1 MKIALIHNQLTDGGG
16 MESYLQALLRGFV
29 EAGDEAHV
37 YTYEVDRDVAARL
50 AVTVHHANLFFL
62 PRRLRKYWFLH
73 LCNRT
78 FPRSIYDL
86 SLSLTRT
93 ACQDLAIIGGV
104 HTASMVSRGSKNW
117 YRGLHDRF
125 EMAFEEKMLRST
137 PCIMAHSALIRDEM
151 LRHYA
156 IAEAK
161 IRVIYPPVDTK
172 RFQIV
177 SQQEQEGIRRNYGLD
192 QRMTLL
198 FPSLDHERKG
208 LPSLLQS
215 FADLDPDRYCLLI
228 AGQKPK
234 RNLTLPVN
242 VRYVGYVDNLSG
254 LYSVVDYVV
263 LPSRYEPFG
272 LVVAESLQC
281 GTPVLVTRQVG
292 ASELLHPEEGRIL
305 SDGRAESLTSAIA
318 GLEKKRVAPGFA
330 RRNGLELEQHIHAL
344 KQFVRERKK
353 ETTLA

>member
-1 MKIALIHNQLTDGGG
+1 MKIAVIHNQLTGGGG
-16 MESYLQALLRGFV
+16 MESYLQALLRGFI
-29 EAGDEAHV
+29 EAGDEPHV

-50 AVTVHHANLFFL
+50 SVTVHRTNLFFL

-78 FPRSIYDL
+78 FLRSNYDL

-93 ACQDLAIIGGV
+93 ACQDLAVIGGV
-104 HTASMVSRGSKNW
+104 HTASMLSRGTKNW
-117 YRGLHDRF
+117 YRALHDRF
-125 EMAFEEKMLRST
+125 EMAFEAKMLRST

-151 LRHYA
+151 LKHYA
-156 IAEAK
+156 VAETK

-177 SQQEQEGIRRNYGLD
+177 SLQEQEEVRRNYRLD
-192 QRMTLL
+192 PRMTLL

-208 LPSLLQS
+208 LSSLLQS
-215 FADLDPDRYCLLI
+215 FAHLDPDRYCLLI

-234 RNLTLPVN
+234 RSLELPVN
-242 VRYVGYVDNLSG
+242 VRYVGYVENLSG

-263 LPSRYEPFG
+263 LPSSYEPFG

-292 ASELLHPEEGRIL
+292 ASELLHPEDGCILPDNRPEG
-305 SDGRAESLTSAIA
+305 LTSAIT

-330 RRNGLELEQHIHAL
+330 RRNGLELEQHIHDL
-344 KQFVRERKK
+344 KRFVHERKK
-353 ETTLA
+353 ENNVA